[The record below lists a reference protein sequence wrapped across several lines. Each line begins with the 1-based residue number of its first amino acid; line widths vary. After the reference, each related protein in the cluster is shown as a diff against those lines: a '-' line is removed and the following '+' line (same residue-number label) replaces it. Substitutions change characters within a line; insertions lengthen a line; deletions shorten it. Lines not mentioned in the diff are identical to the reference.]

1 MSQKTWEIYAGL
13 HLIGIIILA
22 IFFTYL
28 TLSSIP
34 LGKYHYIVSSLSGIF
49 AASMLNFLKKDV
61 PYFKKNKYLKLLY
74 SFIFK
79 LILGYL
85 LIWVTFKIT
94 NDFPQDKFLFIGY
107 CSFWFWFAN
116 ILTGEVINFVNNETN
131 LNNEESAFLFD
142 FISYYRKDFN
152 DNFHAKNKPISKE
165 LKKLKPSA
173 DINEHKT
180 LSSIEDKLKT
190 TVVEIVNRE

>member
-1 MSQKTWEIYAGL
+1 MSQKTWEIYAVL
-13 HLIGIIILA
+13 HLISIIILA

-94 NDFPQDKFLFIGY
+94 NDFPQDKYLFIGY

-116 ILTGEVINFVNNETN
+116 ILTGEIINYLGNETK
-131 LNNEESAFLFD
+131 LNSEESVFLLD
-142 FISYYRKDFN
+142 FINHYRKDFY
-152 DNFHAKNKPISKE
+152 DNFHSKSEPISINLKE
-165 LKKLKPSA
+165 QEPSKE
-173 DINEHKT
+173 INEHKI
-180 LSSIEDKLKT
+180 LSSIDDKIKSTIIETKL
-190 TVVEIVNRE
+190 

>member
-1 MSQKTWEIYAGL
+1 M
-13 HLIGIIILA
+13 
-22 IFFTYL
+22 
-28 TLSSIP
+28 
-34 LGKYHYIVSSLSGIF
+34 
-49 AASMLNFLKKDV
+49 
-61 PYFKKNKYLKLLY
+61 
-74 SFIFK
+74 
-79 LILGYL
+79 
-85 LIWVTFKIT
+85 
-94 NDFPQDKFLFIGY
+94 
-107 CSFWFWFAN
+107 
-116 ILTGEVINFVNNETN
+116 
-131 LNNEESAFLFD
+131 NNEESAFLFD